1 MNLMIREKQFSNRSP
16 IVSQS
21 IIQNILKINFMS
33 AIKLGEN
40 TNNILNS
47 NFSKQ
52 IYTLVY
58 QTKYVHIEN

>member
-1 MNLMIREKQFSNRSP
+1 MIREKQFSNRSP
-16 IVSQS
+16 TVSQN

-40 TNNILNS
+40 TNILNS

-58 QTKYVHIEN
+58 QAKYFNIEN

>member
-1 MNLMIREKQFSNRSP
+1 MIREKQFSNRSP
-16 IVSQS
+16 TVSQN

-58 QTKYVHIEN
+58 QTKYLHIEN